1 MLDSAILFLLGIAL
15 IFAPQHVF
23 AAFHFKDL
31 PTAVNYLV
39 GLWGC
44 VFVTLAWG
52 YAVAATN
59 PLKHIVWIQV
69 GIARGIVETVLGL
82 VYLQQGSVT
91 FAQAGF
97 GIVVAVIVTISY
109 LALYPRKSN
118 LAQFIAANPA
128 AAQKQRT

>member
-15 IFAPQHVF
+15 IFAPQRILLVF
-23 AAFHFKDL
+23 QLQLPPAAF
-31 PTAVNYLV
+31 YLV

-69 GIARGIVETVLGL
+69 GIARGILETIVAVAYVL
-82 VYLQQGSVT
+82 QGFVT
-91 FAQAGF
+91 FGQASF
-97 GIVVAVIVTISY
+97 GIVVALLVTISY

-118 LAQFIAANPA
+118 LAAYIAPNPA
-128 AAQKQRT
+128 AAQK